1 MRIGSGSSLHT
12 LYKAFSHGGRG
23 QARCSTGLVVVVCCF
38 GAVSFVVV
46 ARSCLRFYGLFALL
60 VVGPCM
66 LLLVAMLVG
75 HYNYQLDI
83 CAKTVIIAC
92 CTCFIVC

>member
-1 MRIGSGSSLHT
+1 MAGEAR
-12 LYKAFSHGGRG
+12 RG
-23 QARCSTGLVVVVCCF
+23 VARVLLLFVACCF

-60 VVGPCM
+60 VVGP
-66 LLLVAMLVG
+66 LLLVVAMLVG

>member
-1 MRIGSGSSLHT
+1 MAGEAR
-12 LYKAFSHGGRG
+12 RG
-23 QARCSTGLVVVVCCF
+23 VARVLLLLFVVCCF

-46 ARSCLRFYGLFALL
+46 ARSCLRFYSLFALL

-66 LLLVAMLVG
+66 LLLVVAMLVG
-75 HYNYQLDI
+75 HYDYQLDI